1 MEVFLAM
8 REASVSW
15 VTMREEIDSDG
26 WHNKNKKGGCWPIEM
41 REIRNKRDVWMS

>member
-1 MEVFLAM
+1 M

-26 WHNKNKKGGCWPIEM
+26 HNKNKKGGCWPIEM